1 MAILK
6 KMGIFWIKTHCSKK
20 WKLLVFN
27 AVITSKVLYGLET
40 LEPTEAAG
48 RLLNTFFYCSAT
60 ISMNM
65 CIEEP
70 MKLSTRH
77 QKDLGDKSNH

>member
-6 KMGIFWIKTHCSKK
+6 TLDIFWIKTHCSKK

-48 RLLNTFFYCSAT
+48 RLLNTFQLNKGFAKNSETTHHVRAA
-60 ISMNM
+60 
-65 CIEEP
+65 
-70 MKLSTRH
+70 
-77 QKDLGDKSNH
+77 QQFQ